1 MARLTEAERDLIA
14 AARARGPH
22 PNAPAAPPDKAP
34 IPDTVRVREL
44 SPAQLRAV
52 AEAERARVIAT
63 GAGAA
68 LRWLGA
74 RLSAA
79 ARGLR
84 RARLEHHTRAELSA
98 LSDVMLRDIGVARGE
113 IPRRAREHAEREVPR
128 PQPKAR
134 SGTGLMIWPFFRV
147 I

>member
-1 MARLTEAERDLIA
+1 MARLTQDELDLIA

-22 PNAPAAPPDKAP
+22 PDAPATRPAETPLPEAP
-34 IPDTVRVREL
+34 RVRDL

-63 GAGAA
+63 GTGAA

-79 ARGLR
+79 TRGLR
-84 RARLEHHTRAELSA
+84 RARLENRTRSELSV
-98 LSDVMLRDIGVARGE
+98 LSDVMLRDIGMTRSE
-113 IPRRAREHAEREVPR
+113 IPARAREHAEMAIPR
-128 PQPKAR
+128 PQPKQR
-134 SGTGLMIWPFFRV
+134 TGHGLLIWPFLRLN
-147 I
+147 